1 MWCCSIGCQKPTHV
15 TDPSL
20 CHLSGTPGFVE
31 MSGTTAGTKM
41 QQAMAEVGSTPLLA
55 LLMAYQPQEIPLEE
69 QQQAEAQQQQA
80 QTQQQGQQALGARPV
95 LSLPFDA
102 AAVANSD
109 EIQWVCCDS
118 TKPVSLRLL

>member
-1 MWCCSIGCQKPTHV
+1 
-15 TDPSL
+15 
-20 CHLSGTPGFVE
+20 

-69 QQQAEAQQQQA
+69 QQQADAQQQQA
-80 QTQQQGQQALGARPV
+80 QTQRHGQQALGARPV